1 MFCSQLI
8 LDCLPRRFFARAGL
22 AALATLFIPS
32 TLLAN
37 TAETQSTSDGIGAS
51 SLTGTANWTPATAVS
66 PTNALAGSYD
76 YTTGSGITL
85 RTPANANAY
94 TSFADSLTFIGELG
108 FKGSNV
114 ITIPNLILSG
124 GTIQNSGTGGNPD
137 MGRLAGTIN
146 LTASSTIRANGTNA
160 IGTTYVNVLSVITN
174 APGVYATLTVNTAGT
189 VILSG
194 QNTFNGAVTVDNVG
208 GTNAVLQLG
217 TNNALPSTATVTLGG
232 GANYSP
238 VLDLH
243 GNSTTISNL
252 TFTTGAVTGYVTNTA
267 AGTTNTLTLGYGNG
281 SETLSYG
288 TIADNPA
295 TAGTVALTKTGT
307 GTLTLVGTNSYSG
320 DTTVSAGTLAM
331 GGSYL
336 LPSGAGKGNLVL
348 NGTLNLAG
356 NFEIVNGLSGTGVV
370 DQLSTSFFRPLV
382 VGSNGVSSIFN
393 GVIQN
398 TSGTVGI
405 TKVGAGTLTLNGN
418 STFGGAVL
426 VTGGQ
431 LWITNSS
438 GLGTGTKLVTVQD
451 GADAELHL
459 NGVSGNITLPA
470 GFSLVTANASGEG
483 TIVNETGDNTI
494 NGSIAQTIGGGT
506 VVTVNGGTLTLAGNV
521 TIASGVGSRNLTL
534 GGVGNGTVTGVLL
547 DGVSGNMGLIKTGAG
562 TWTLS
567 ATNTYSAPTTVQSG
581 TLALVGAGM
590 MVNTTNINVDGGAVF
605 NVSGLTNVF
614 TLGSGQ
620 SLGNSASSSA
630 TGILNGSLNTGSGV
644 FSGAFAGA
652 PVFTITNG
660 TLTLASSTVVNILNN
675 TGSALATGSYL
686 LVATNA
692 NGAVAGTLPSVTVT
706 GGGLAAGTT
715 ASLAVSGG
723 QLDLVVSL
731 STTNTLVL
739 LTGSNPSTYGG
750 SLTFQ
755 ATVSPVPTNGEP
767 VIFKNGATTLGTGNL
782 TGGVA
787 TFTTGA
793 LPAGADSITAVY
805 GGDGNYAGS
814 TSGVVTQTVNPASL
828 TITANNTNAAY
839 VYGAPAFGG
848 GNGVTYAGF
857 VNGQTNTVLGG
868 TLSYGGTSQGATN
881 AGTYTIIPSGLTN
894 AANTNYSISYV
905 NGTLTISQ
913 ATPVITIGSSLNPA
927 GYLGSLSFSATL
939 QTNATGSV
947 VFSSTNGAF
956 STNTLAGGMAASLA
970 ITNLARGVQAIT
982 VVYGGDGNYLPGTNI
997 YNQTVTNH
1005 PPVATLMVASRTAGL
1020 PLEIALSDLA
1030 TNWSDADGDPVE
1042 LIAINF
1048 TTTNG
1053 VALFPINLTTNLDG
1067 SYVIT
1072 NNAWLGYANPLNVG
1086 DQISYSISDGQGGT
1100 NIGYLNVAIQVSVT
1114 GTNSITAYDFT
1125 SSISNT
1131 VTAYGVPN
1139 FIYIL
1144 ERSTNLSS
1152 PVWVDVQTNQAG
1164 TNGVVILADR
1174 FLDLGGI
1181 KPSPA
1186 FYQLKWQP

>member
-1 MFCSQLI
+1 MNIQSNHNAAK
-8 LDCLPRRFFARAGL
+8 RFAALVL
-22 AALATLFIPS
+22 AALFLPS

-37 TAETQSTSDGIGAS
+37 TAETQSASDGLGAS
-51 SLTGTANWTPATAVS
+51 SLTGTANWAPTTTVS
-66 PTNALAGSYD
+66 PTNALAGTYD

-307 GTLTLVGTNSYSG
+307 GTLTVSGTNSYSG

-534 GGVGNGTVTGVLL
+534 GGVGNGTVTGVML

-562 TWTLS
+562 VWTLA
-567 ATNTYSAPTTVQSG
+567 ATNTYSGNTTVSGG
-581 TLALVGAGM
+581 TLLVNGVQAT
-590 MVNTTNINVDGGAVF
+590 TTNLVTVTANG
-605 NVSGLTNVF
+605 
-614 TLGSGQ
+614 TLGGGGSIG
-620 SLGNSASSSA
+620 GNV
-630 TGILNGSLNTGSGV
+630 V
-644 FSGAFAGA
+644 FYSGALATNTEGS
-652 PVFTITNG
+652 PLTVNG
-660 TLTLASSTVVNILNN
+660 TLTLSNN
-675 TGSALATGSYL
+675 TLHVATPSALGAGNYPLMTYSAAGSTGSFNSTPVISGAGL
-686 LVATNA
+686 AAGGMAT
-692 NGAVAGTLPSVTVT
+692 VVT
-706 GGGLAAGTT
+706 GGGTVTLQVTVTPSNPPGFPSNAISWTAGI
-715 ASLAVSGG
+715 
-723 QLDLVVSL
+723 VSL
-731 STTNTLVL
+731 T
-739 LTGSNPSTYGG
+739 
-750 SLTFQ
+750 
-755 ATVSPVPTNGEP
+755 A
-767 VIFKNGATTLGTGNL
+767 
-782 TGGVA
+782 
-787 TFTTGA
+787 TGA
-793 LPAGADSITAVY
+793 LGTPYSLWTTTNLTLAP
-805 GGDGNYAGS
+805 
-814 TSGVVTQTVNPASL
+814 VTNTWTKVTNG
-828 TITANNTNAAY
+828 TITAS
-839 VYGAPAFGG
+839 PF
-848 GNGVTYAGF
+848 
-857 VNGQTNTVLGG
+857 
-868 TLSYGGTSQGATN
+868 
-881 AGTYTIIPSGLTN
+881 TI
-894 AANTNYSISYV
+894 
-905 NGTLTISQ
+905 
-913 ATPVITIGSSLNPA
+913 TP
-927 GYLGSLSFSATL
+927 
-939 QTNATGSV
+939 
-947 VFSSTNGAF
+947 
-956 STNTLAGGMAASLA
+956 
-970 ITNLARGVQAIT
+970 
-982 VVYGGDGNYLPGTNI
+982 PG
-997 YNQTVTNH
+997 
-1005 PPVATLMVASRTAGL
+1005 
-1020 PLEIALSDLA
+1020 
-1030 TNWSDADGDPVE
+1030 
-1042 LIAINF
+1042 
-1048 TTTNG
+1048 
-1053 VALFPINLTTNLDG
+1053 LTTN
-1067 SYVIT
+1067 
-1072 NNAWLGYANPLNVG
+1072 
-1086 DQISYSISDGQGGT
+1086 QQQF
-1100 NIGYLNVAIQVSVT
+1100 YL
-1114 GTNSITAYDFT
+1114 F
-1125 SSISNT
+1125 
-1131 VTAYGVPN
+1131 
-1139 FIYIL
+1139 
-1144 ERSTNLSS
+1144 ST
-1152 PVWVDVQTNQAG
+1152 P
-1164 TNGVVILADR
+1164 
-1174 FLDLGGI
+1174 
-1181 KPSPA
+1181 
-1186 FYQLKWQP
+1186 